1 MANFRTKARAID
13 LLGKTQI
20 ADLPTAIT
28 ELWKNGYD
36 AYGDYL
42 AARLYHGGYRDV
54 QNDIFLISDDGRG
67 MDKNDILENWIVIG
81 TGNKKEYSGGL
92 SEEERLYKKERVP
105 LGEKGIGRLSV
116 AYLGNHMLMFSKKTG
131 SDIQI
136 LFMNWKILDNYEMYL
151 DEVEIPLT
159 HLETLDSVD
168 EAYAGLEDE
177 FRKNFESKSWEKFEE
192 VKQGILNDLI
202 IYHRIPEAIKE
213 KVERHFKTYKH
224 GTIFVVFDPISELRE
239 LEMENSP
246 EIVLEEDRERFA
258 EQTNYIRSALSGLF
272 NPFDEKFVAQRA
284 ADLEISRAR
293 AEKGAEEDSPCFM
306 IYDHDGVKDNV
317 HDFLQ
322 LKEPFSEAEF
332 QACEHWIMGTFE
344 LDGTFTGEIKA
355 YNNEILPYHFIP
367 RNKLRTKIG
376 RLDLKVAFWEPMKIN
391 SIMSK
396 ENWDVYEKKAVNYGG
411 LAIYRDGF
419 RVLPYGRV
427 DFDFL
432 GFEENRSKGAGYYYF
447 SHRKMFGYI
456 GISKKENP
464 KLIDKSGREGLISNE
479 AYRSMRGLLKDFFK
493 EVGVKHFGTA
503 SEGRK
508 KFTDELKQRK
518 QKEEL
523 IEKEKQRNRKQLTEF
538 IKRLRVQQ
546 KELDIL
552 EKEIENLKMQLDEK
566 LKERQIVKS
575 EERKLLSEIN
585 SLQLKVISARTIL
598 NPDISLEGNESIQD
612 LYYSYEDQRK
622 KMVDELAELNNI
634 VMDNVYKNGLAEE
647 YTEKYKEISEEIGQ
661 TLDICKKQMD
671 DVVYQIR
678 LNVNQKIDELR
689 KILKDLSPETINLE
703 ELSEEKT
710 RACISDLNSRYG
722 EMLDICNQYL
732 MNYFKALSS
741 QKPDGQGLSLLEAY
755 KSREIELTNRVDM
768 FYELAQVG
776 LSIDVIDHQFNVL
789 YSEISKELQNLAYE
803 AGSNQKLREICQ
815 SIKMSFQHMEANHKM
830 LMPLYR
836 NTRRVRKNISGNDIK
851 NILLDFYG
859 KAMDKANISFECTD
873 NFCRQ
878 IYYSFESMLL
888 PVFINIVN
896 NAIYWVGFAEKKV
909 IKIDVSDN
917 KTLIMNSGPQMSH
930 TELEKCFD
938 IFYTKK
944 PNGRGIGLFLAKR
957 NLNAI
962 DFDIYATNDRELNQL
977 NGSCFVILSLNGDE

>member
-13 LLGKTQI
+13 LLGKNQI

-42 AARLYHGGYRDV
+42 AARLYHGGYGDV
-54 QNDIFLISDDGRG
+54 QDDIFLISDDGRG
-67 MDKNDILENWIVIG
+67 MDENDILNNWIVIG
-81 TGNKKEYSGGL
+81 TGNKREYNGGL
-92 SEEERLYKKERVP
+92 SEEDRLYKKERVP

-116 AYLGNHMLMFSKKTG
+116 AYLGNHMLMFSKRTD
-131 SDIQI
+131 SDTQI

-159 HLETLDSVD
+159 HLETLDSLD
-168 EAYAGLEDE
+168 EAYAELENE
-177 FRKNFESKSWEKFEE
+177 FRKNFESKSWEKFEG
-192 VKQGILNDLI
+192 VKESVLNDLI
-202 IYHRIPEAIKE
+202 SYHRIPETIKE
-213 KVERHFKTYKH
+213 AVKGHFETFKH

-246 EIVLEEDRERFA
+246 EIVLAEDREKFA

-272 NPFDEKFVAQRA
+272 NPFDKKLVAERE
-284 ADLEISRAR
+284 ADLKKSWNET
-293 AEKGAEEDSPCFM
+293 EEDSPCFM
-306 IYDHDGVKDNV
+306 IYSNDDTGENV

-322 LKEPFSEAEF
+322 LKESFSEAEF
-332 QACEHWIMGTFE
+332 QACEHWIMGIFA
-344 LDGTFTGEIKA
+344 LDGSFTGKIKA
-355 YNNEILPYHFIP
+355 YNDEILEYQFVP

-376 RLDLKVAFWEPMKIN
+376 RMDLKVAFWEAQKKN
-391 SIMSK
+391 SIMSGD
-396 ENWDVYEKKAVNYGG
+396 NWEVYEKKAENYGG

-493 EVGVKHFGTA
+493 EVGVKCFGTA

-508 KFTDELKQRK
+508 KFTDELQKRK

-523 IEKEKQRNRKQLTEF
+523 IEKEKQRNRKQLMELN
-538 IKRLRVQQ
+538 KRLKTQQ
-546 KELDIL
+546 KELDTL
-552 EKEIENLKMQLDEK
+552 EKEIKNLKVQLDEK
-566 LKERQIVKS
+566 LKKEQIVKS
-575 EERKLLSEIN
+575 EERRLLSEIN
-585 SLQLKVISARTIL
+585 SLQLKVISVKTML
-598 NPDISLEGNESIQD
+598 DPDISFEGNESIQS

-622 KMVDELAELNNI
+622 KMINELAELNNI
-634 VMDNVYKNGLAEE
+634 VMNNVYKNGLAEE
-647 YTEKYKEISEEIGQ
+647 YTEKYKEISGEIGQ
-661 TLDICKKQMD
+661 TFEVCKKQLD
-671 DVVYQIR
+671 DIIYQIR
-678 LNVNQKIDELR
+678 LNVNQKIDELEN
-689 KILKDLSPETINLE
+689 ILKNLSPEAINLE
-703 ELSEEKT
+703 ELSEENT
-710 RACISDLNSRYG
+710 RICISNLNSQYG
-722 EMLDICNQYL
+722 EILDICNQYL

-741 QKPDGQGLSLLEAY
+741 QEPGGQGLSLLEAY
-755 KSREIELTNRVDM
+755 KSKEIELSNRVDM

-789 YSEISKELQNLAYE
+789 YSEISKKLQNFVYE
-803 AGSNQKLREICQ
+803 ARGNQKLEEICQ

-836 NTRRVRKNISGNDIK
+836 NTRRVRKNISGEDIK
-851 NILLDFYG
+851 NTLLDFYG
-859 KAMDKANISFECTD
+859 KAMDKSDISFECTD
-873 NFCRQ
+873 TFCKQ
-878 IYYSFESMLL
+878 IYYTFESMLL

-896 NAIYWVGFAEKKV
+896 NAIYWVGFVEKKI
-909 IKIDVSDN
+909 IKIDVFHN

-930 TELEKCFD
+930 AEQERCFD

-962 DFDIYATNDRELNQL
+962 DFDIYATNDQELNQL
-977 NGSCFVILSLNGDE
+977 HGSCFVITSLHGDE

>member
-42 AARLYHGGYRDV
+42 AARLYHGGYEDV
-54 QNDIFLISDDGRG
+54 QDDIFLISDDGRG
-67 MDKNDILENWIVIG
+67 MDENDILNNWIVIG
-81 TGNKKEYSGGL
+81 TGNKREYSSGL

-116 AYLGNHMLMFSKKTG
+116 AYLGNHMLMFSKKAD

-136 LFMNWKILDNYEMYL
+136 LFMNWKIFDNYEMYL

-159 HLETLDSVD
+159 QLATFDSLDQ
-168 EAYAGLEDE
+168 AYAELENE
-177 FRKNFESKSWEKFEE
+177 FRKNFKSESWEKFEE
-192 VKQGILNDLI
+192 LKQSVVKDLV
-202 IYHRIPEAIKE
+202 IYHKIPETVKNAL
-213 KVERHFKTYKH
+213 ERHFETYKH
-224 GTIFVVFDPISELRE
+224 GTVFVVFDPISELRE

-246 EIVLEEDRERFA
+246 EIVLAEDRERFA

-272 NPFDEKFVAQRA
+272 NPFDKKLVAERA
-284 ADLEISRAR
+284 ADLKKTQA
-293 AEKGAEEDSPCFM
+293 KTEEDSPCFM
-306 IYDHDGVKDNV
+306 IYSKDGTKKDS

-322 LKEPFSEAEF
+322 LKESFSEAEF
-332 QACEHWIMGTFE
+332 QNCEHWINGTFA
-344 LDGTFTGEIKA
+344 LDGSFTGEIKA
-355 YNNEILPYHFIP
+355 YNNEILKYHFVP

-376 RLDLKVAFWEPMKIN
+376 RMDLKVAFWEASKQK
-391 SIMSK
+391 SIMSGEK
-396 ENWDVYEKKAVNYGG
+396 WEIYEKKAENYGG

-432 GFEENRSKGAGYYYF
+432 GFEENRSKSAGYYYF

-456 GISKKENP
+456 GISKEENP

-479 AYRSMRGLLKDFFK
+479 AYRNMRGLLKDFFK
-493 EVGVKHFGTA
+493 EVGVKYFGTA

-508 KFTDELKQRK
+508 KFKDELQQRK
-518 QKEEL
+518 QKEAL
-523 IEKEKQRNRKQLTEF
+523 IEKEKQRNRKQLVELN
-538 IKRLRVQQ
+538 KRLKTQQ
-546 KELDIL
+546 KELGIL
-552 EKEIENLKMQLDEK
+552 EKEIKNLKLQLDEK
-566 LKERQIVKS
+566 IQKEQIGKS
-575 EERKLLSEIN
+575 EERRLLSQIN
-585 SLQLKVISARTIL
+585 SLQLKVISVKTVL
-598 NPDISLEGNESIQD
+598 DPDVSFEGNEGIQN
-612 LYYSYEDQRK
+612 LYDSYEDQRK
-622 KMVDELAELNNI
+622 RMIDELTALNTI

-647 YTEKYKEISEEIGQ
+647 YTQKYTEISKEIGH
-661 TLDICKKQMD
+661 TLDICKKQLD
-671 DVVYQIR
+671 DIVYQIR
-678 LNVNQKIDELR
+678 MNVNQKMDELT
-689 KILKDLSPETINLE
+689 KILKELSPETINLE
-703 ELSEEKT
+703 ELSEENT
-710 RACISDLNSRYG
+710 RTRISNLNFRYG

-732 MNYFKALSS
+732 TNYFKALAA
-741 QKPDGQGLSLLEAY
+741 QKPGGQGPSLLEAY

-776 LSIDVIDHQFNVL
+776 LSVDVIDHQFNVL
-789 YSEISKELQNLAYE
+789 YSEISKKLQNLAYE
-803 AGSNQKLREICQ
+803 ARGNQRLGELCQ

-836 NTRRVRKNISGNDIK
+836 NTRRVRKNISGEDIK
-851 NILLDFYG
+851 NTLLDFYG
-859 KAMDKANISFECTD
+859 KAMDKANISFVCTD
-873 NFCRQ
+873 GFCRQ

-888 PVFINIVN
+888 PVFINVVN
-896 NAIYWVGFAEKKV
+896 NAIYWVGFAEKKI
-909 IKIDVSDN
+909 IKIDVCDS
-917 KTLIMNSGPQMSH
+917 KTLIMNSGPQM
-930 TELEKCFD
+930 TRAELERCFD

-977 NGSCFVILSLNGDE
+977 NGSCFVIANLHGDE